1 MNLNEAFR
9 YQNFLERAM
18 DTLKIF
24 FSDDRNVLCVTQ
36 THKRKEALNLAEDT
50 VEDASAKPVFAYK
63 PDVIIAFYKNLL
75 EEKIRLTQ
83 AIYEAKRAT
92 DFDVDAEIA
101 INNSVRTY
109 IASLKRLAGLKENER
124 AYRGTGYVFNAEGNQ
139 VQYYYNIEE
148 KSELDY
154 DRNGVKKLLRKA
166 SEKADEVSA
175 EIARYMLDTDV
186 NYTPY
191 YPITDS
197 VDDMLEKF
205 TTDPDTHTEIGTL

>member
-9 YQNFLERAM
+9 YQNFLEATM
-18 DTLKIF
+18 NTLKYF
-24 FSDDRNVLCVTQ
+24 FSDDRNVMRITQ
-36 THKRKEALNLAEDT
+36 THKRKEALNIAEDT
-50 VEDASAKPVFAYK
+50 VEDASAKPVYAYT

-83 AIYEAKRAT
+83 AIHEAKRAT

-109 IASLKRLAGLKENER
+109 IASLKSLAGLKENER
-124 AYRGTGYVFNAEGNQ
+124 TYRGTGYVFNAEGNQ

-148 KSELDY
+148 KSEPNY
-154 DRNGVKKLLRKA
+154 DRNDVKKLLRKA

-175 EIARYMLDTDV
+175 EIARYMLDADV

-205 TTDPDTHTEIGTL
+205 TTDPDTHMEIGTL